1 MAERNQL
8 NEQNDF
14 DDGDRHRIMG
24 ELECE
29 LNLPRQGR
37 SLCLLVVADMDLP
50 SASTL
55 AEAALRE
62 LPKGGTLVDGI
73 LACGPFVTPD
83 SLRPY
88 LQQQHDDELS
98 PTSRMM
104 SPELSC
110 ALEGLVTGCLSQLE
124 SIACRVMWIP
134 STDRD
139 PSTLWS
145 HNGNSNP
152 FPGNAH
158 SSHRRGLDERLGL
171 DDGEKRLTPNSRN
184 IHRQSL
190 PLAPGLS
197 CCGLAIGSA
206 ERPFD
211 LPTYASLSHM
221 EMSAS
226 DVFATMAQDEILQ
239 EALQTV
245 SNLLDLSSSSIE
257 DGDKSR
263 NETPNYNYDNDNV
276 RLSSVPAII
285 VATSCHDTTSNGMF
299 LQSHYHE
306 ILLQEEHRLLLHVCA
321 LRRDPME
328 EPRLEGKKT
337 LYPGSLRERGEYCLV
352 HLEVVPEDSNEFE
365 GKTSTSSLF
374 RWQVSSVDFRR
385 VGDMAY
391 TTTSRS

>member
-50 SASTL
+50 SASML

-73 LACGPFVTPD
+73 LACGPFVTPE
-83 SLRPY
+83 SLHPY

-98 PTSRMM
+98 PMARMM
-104 SPELSC
+104 SPELTC

-152 FPGNAH
+152 FLGNVP
-158 SSHRRGLDERLGL
+158 SFHRRGLDERHG
-171 DDGEKRLTPNSRN
+171 DDEREKRLTPNSRSV
-184 IHRQSL
+184 HRQSL

-197 CCGLAIGSA
+197 CCGFAIG
-206 ERPFD
+206 PTKPPIV
-211 LPTYASLSHM
+211 LPMDASLPHM
-221 EMSAS
+221 AMPAT
-226 DVFATMAQDEILQ
+226 DIFATVAQDEYVEIARVDVWYSL
-239 EALQTV
+239 TH
-245 SNLLDLSSSSIE
+245 
-257 DGDKSR
+257 R
-263 NETPNYNYDNDNV
+263 
-276 RLSSVPAII
+276 SV
-285 VATSCHDTTSNGMF
+285 
-299 LQSHYHE
+299 
-306 ILLQEEHRLLLHVCA
+306 
-321 LRRDPME
+321 
-328 EPRLEGKKT
+328 
-337 LYPGSLRERGEYCLV
+337 
-352 HLEVVPEDSNEFE
+352 
-365 GKTSTSSLF
+365 
-374 RWQVSSVDFRR
+374 
-385 VGDMAY
+385 
-391 TTTSRS
+391 

>member
-1 MAERNQL
+1 
-8 NEQNDF
+8 
-14 DDGDRHRIMG
+14 
-24 ELECE
+24 
-29 LNLPRQGR
+29 
-37 SLCLLVVADMDLP
+37 MDLP
-50 SASTL
+50 SASML
-55 AEAALRE
+55 AEAASVNSR
-62 LPKGGTLVDGI
+62 KVALVDGI

-104 SPELSC
+104 SPELTC

-152 FPGNAH
+152 FLGNAH

-211 LPTYASLSHM
+211 LSTYASLSHM
-221 EMSAS
+221 EMTAS
-226 DVFATMAQDEILQ
+226 DVFASMAQDEILQ

-257 DGDKSR
+257 NGDKSR
-263 NETPNYNYDNDNV
+263 NVTRNDDNI

-285 VATSCHDTTSNGMF
+285 VATTCHDTTSNGMF

-306 ILLQEEHRLLLHVCA
+306 ILL
-321 LRRDPME
+321 
-328 EPRLEGKKT
+328 
-337 LYPGSLRERGEYCLV
+337 
-352 HLEVVPEDSNEFE
+352 
-365 GKTSTSSLF
+365 
-374 RWQVSSVDFRR
+374 
-385 VGDMAY
+385 
-391 TTTSRS
+391 